1 MRRLSTLSAQA
12 LVVLLSHELLSFL
25 RRLPALRS
33 GSGGIDLPRG
43 VGTFDPY
50 SASFKQCVGSLHSAQ
65 TPGVLTSREAS
76 PHSPLIPFHLNS
88 AKTFDTLRS
97 SSGGIAFSRTAKL
110 LRRLPA
116 LRSGS
121 GGIDLPRGVATFD
134 PYSVS
139 LKQCEDFRHSPLKLW
154 WYCFFTNCQAFAAAS
169 CTPLRLRGY

>member
-1 MRRLSTLSAQA
+1 MVIIFT
-12 LVVLLSHELLSFL
+12 VLWIPAHCPDYGRSFL
-25 RRLPALRS
+25 PNSQAFAVTLALRS
-33 GSGGIDLPRG
+33 GSGRLLSHELP
-43 VGTFDPY
+43 
-50 SASFKQCVGSLHSAQ
+50 SFCGGFLHSAQ
-65 TPGVLTSREAS
+65 APGVLTSREAS
-76 PHSPLIPFHLNS
+76 PHSTLIPFHLNS

-154 WYCFFTNCQAFAAAS
+154 WYCFLTNC
-169 CTPLRLRGY
+169 